1 MKICPNCGAQ
11 LDDQAA
17 FCVTCGIRLPVNA
30 APAQPAP
37 PVQPAQQQYQN
48 PNGQQY
54 QQPYQQQQY
63 ATAPA
68 APVVSE
74 YDHTEEFDA
83 KDVSDNKAYAML
95 VYLMGTIGIIIAL
108 LAGKDSGYVQ
118 FHVRQGIKLTIVEML
133 ATIIGVVLAFTII
146 VPIAAGVLAI
156 VLLVARI
163 IAFFDICKGRAREPI
178 IVRKLKFLK

>member
-30 APAQPAP
+30 APAQPA
-37 PVQPAQQQYQN
+37 QQQYQN
-48 PNGQQY
+48 PNGQPY
-54 QQPYQQQQY
+54 QQPYQQPY
-63 ATAPA
+63 AAAP
-68 APVVSE
+68 APVVDE
-74 YDHTEEFDA
+74 FDHTDEFNA

-95 VYLMGTIGIIIAL
+95 VYLMGTVGIIIAL

-133 ATIIGVVLAFTII
+133 ATIVAVILAFTII
-146 VPIAAGVLAI
+146 VPVAAGILAI

-163 IAFFDICKGRAREPI
+163 IAFFDICKGKAREPI